1 MNMKKDY
8 FKETDFYR
16 TSDLPL
22 ATVLSLYYPLE
33 AVDRTNSRRAFFIF
47 KRTEELDKLIK
58 KYYRREL
65 KVEPAT
71 FFERLSFLKSRLY
84 AEQNL

>member
-1 MNMKKDY
+1 MTIKQQYLN
-8 FKETDFYR
+8 ETDFYK

-22 ATVLSLYYPLE
+22 AVVLSLYYPLE
-33 AVDRTNSRRAFFIF
+33 AIDRTNPRRAFFIF
-47 KRTEELDKLIK
+47 KRSPELDELIE

-65 KVEPAT
+65 KVDPAT

-84 AEQNL
+84 AEKP

>member
-1 MNMKKDY
+1 MKKECLR
-8 FKETDFYR
+8 KNDFYK

-22 ATVLSLYYPLE
+22 AVVLSLFYPLE
-33 AVDRTNSRRAFFIF
+33 AIDRTNPRRAFFIF
-47 KRTEELDKLIK
+47 KRSPKLDEIIE

-71 FFERLSFLKSRLY
+71 FFERLSFLKARLY
-84 AEQNL
+84 SKANL